1 MTFGLYSKGSGE
13 PLKIL
18 SRKSGMLLIALAI
31 LAIETFRLTQFS
43 PKCRN
48 HLSQGAWQQGA
59 VSLVFLLSFCCAFIT
74 SFSWARDSVKS

>member
-18 SRKSGMLLIALAI
+18 SRKSGMLLIVLAI
-31 LAIETFRLTQFS
+31 LVIETFRLTQFS

-48 HLSQGAWQQGA
+48 HLSQGGI
-59 VSLVFLLSFCCAFIT
+59 SRLSFIFLLCIYYILLMGQGLC
-74 SFSWARDSVKS
+74 